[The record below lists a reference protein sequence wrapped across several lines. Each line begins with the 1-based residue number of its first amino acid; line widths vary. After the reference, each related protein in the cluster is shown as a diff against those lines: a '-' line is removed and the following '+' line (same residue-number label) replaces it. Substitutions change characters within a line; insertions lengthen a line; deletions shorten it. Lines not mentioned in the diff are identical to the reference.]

1 MKKQMKVILLKN
13 VPKLGIKDDI
23 KEVALGYARN
33 FLFPQGLAVEATPE
47 GLAALEIRKANAEK
61 MAEMDLQ
68 KTEEL
73 IRQLEGQ
80 VIEVTAKASD
90 EGTLYAA
97 VSPAKIVTALKNKGF
112 IFSKDQIAAGHI
124 KELGEHEV
132 KINLDHG
139 LEAVI
144 TLIINAEKKWS

>member
-1 MKKQMKVILLKN
+1 MRVILLKD
-13 VPKLGIKDDI
+13 VPTLGAKDDV

-33 FLFPQGLAVEATPE
+33 FLFPQSLAIEATPE
-47 GLAALEIRKANAEK
+47 GIAELEARKAREEK
-61 MAEMDLQ
+61 MAEMDLE
-68 KTEEL
+68 KTEQL
-73 IRQLEGQ
+73 VQQLEGQ
-80 VIEVTAKASD
+80 VVEISAKASD

-97 VSPAKIVTALKNKGF
+97 VSPAKIAVALKAKGF
-112 IFSKDQIAAGHI
+112 EIAKDQIGASHI

-144 TLIINAEKKWS
+144 TLIINAEQK

>member
-1 MKKQMKVILLKN
+1 MRVILLKD
-13 VPKLGIKDDI
+13 VPNLGSKDDI

-33 FLFPQGLAVEATPE
+33 FLFPQSFAVEATPE
-47 GLAALEIRKANAEK
+47 GIAELEARKAREEK
-61 MAEMDLQ
+61 VAEMDLE
-68 KTEEL
+68 KTEQL
-73 IRQLEGQ
+73 VQQLEGQ
-80 VIEVTAKASD
+80 VVEVSAKASD

-97 VSPAKIVTALKNKGF
+97 ISPAKIAAALKAKGF
-112 IFSKDQIAAGHI
+112 DIFKDQIAAGHI

-144 TLIINAEKKWS
+144 TLIINTEQK